1 MTGAVVNRQ
10 NLSQMVLFVFIVAG
24 ASVVRVQLSEIPNFA
39 PVAAVALFAGF
50 LFSSRWLALAT
61 PLSIMLISDSF
72 LGGYD
77 WRLMVAVYGMLCLP
91 VFFNRVIRQY
101 FDLRTSSGI
110 GTVTR
115 VAGLVGCS
123 LACSLAFFLVTN
135 YVSWLTWYQNGST
148 SLWQSY
154 VQALPFFR
162 YTVLGDLIF
171 ATLLFGVYAIAAS
184 LTTAGQK
191 SATSMDVASS
201 C

>member
-1 MTGAVVNRQ
+1 MNRQ
-10 NLSQMVLFVFIVAG
+10 SLRQWVLFVVIVAA

-91 VFFNRVIRQY
+91 VFLNRVIRQY
-101 FDLRTSSGI
+101 FDLRSSSGM
-110 GTVTR
+110 GTVVR
-115 VAGLVGCS
+115 IAGLVGCS

-162 YTVLGDLIF
+162 YTVMGDLIF
-171 ATLLFGVYAIAAS
+171 ATSLFGAYAAVVS
-184 LTTAGQK
+184 LTTVGQNK
-191 SATSMDVASS
+191 PAAKLNVASS